1 MFQTLLVPLDGSGFA
16 EAALPLAA
24 RWAKESHL
32 MPFIFGGGG
41 AVTIHEEGLL
51 GSVSNFT
58 KPSAMFGLGFR
69 YQIPRSPIELLME
82 GKSLGYK
89 WEASGFSRTQWD
101 LTYSAGLAYRF
112 GL

>member
-1 MFQTLLVPLDGSGFA
+1 
-16 EAALPLAA
+16 
-24 RWAKESHL
+24 
-32 MPFIFGGGG
+32 
-41 AVTIHEEGLL
+41 
-51 GSVSNFT
+51 
-58 KPSAMFGLGFR
+58 MFGLGFR